1 MVQVTSI
8 LTPAFIVTVNMMN
21 KLERILKIPLI
32 NLASLL
38 ITASLGASL
47 LGCGSRIGN
56 LPSDTVGTN
65 FIGIEQLGDNK
76 KPNEDNGI
84 AYTLYGGHI
93 DIAHARIC
101 ADWTNRFATKSF
113 ECLMQGNNYYEEN
126 FQSNTFRVEFTY
138 PSNWNTLPNK
148 KEIVKIIAV
157 NSAPV
162 FAFNMAIWHEISSWF
177 GYKTTGILSEFNSAF
192 SWEDSY
198 SNLLGCHSAYHALLK
213 DKLSFDNAFT
223 IEFNKELKE
232 LKILDS
238 DSAKQASEKVK
249 DKWYKV
255 NPLTFGFAE
264 IYKRNFDIG
273 LKNGYVTPFLVPDF
287 PDNKSVKPKPYP
299 VPNMRTLSKHNFS
312 ARFLIIPHFPQKD
325 KILEIVSP
333 SKDRE
338 YIEPDK
344 DFKKIMKI
352 IEQEGI
358 HLFGPNVNKPHL

>member
-1 MVQVTSI
+1 
-8 LTPAFIVTVNMMN
+8 MMN

-32 NLASLL
+32 NLAIFL
-38 ITASLGASL
+38 ITAGLCASL

-56 LPSDTVGTN
+56 LPTDTVGTN

-101 ADWTNRFATKSF
+101 AEWTNRFATKSF

-148 KEIVKIIAV
+148 KEIAKIIAV

-162 FAFNMAIWHEISSWF
+162 FSFNMASWHEISSWF
-177 GYKTTGILSEFNSAF
+177 GYETTGILSEFNSAF

-223 IEFNKELKE
+223 IAFNKELKK

-238 DSAKQASEKVK
+238 DSAKQASEKVQ

-264 IYKRNFDIG
+264 YIKEILILD
-273 LKNGYVTPFLVPDF
+273 LKMV
-287 PDNKSVKPKPYP
+287 
-299 VPNMRTLSKHNFS
+299 M
-312 ARFLIIPHFPQKD
+312 
-325 KILEIVSP
+325 
-333 SKDRE
+333 
-338 YIEPDK
+338 
-344 DFKKIMKI
+344 
-352 IEQEGI
+352 
-358 HLFGPNVNKPHL
+358 

>member
-1 MVQVTSI
+1 MIFPVVGKLFAI
-8 LTPAFIVTVNMMN
+8 TVDVMN
-21 KLERILKIPLI
+21 KLERI
-32 NLASLL
+32 L

-47 LGCGSRIGN
+47 LGCGSRLGN

-65 FIGIEQLGDNK
+65 FIGIEQLGVNK

-101 ADWTNRFATKSF
+101 ADWTNRFALKSF
-113 ECLMQGNNYYEEN
+113 ECLMQGNNFYEEN

-138 PSNWNTLPNK
+138 PSNWNRLPNK
-148 KEIVKIIAV
+148 KEIAKIIAV

-162 FAFNMAIWHEISSWF
+162 FSFNMATWHEISTWF
-177 GYKTTGILSEFNSAF
+177 GYETTGIISEFNSAF
-192 SWEDSY
+192 SWEDNY

-213 DKLSFDNAFT
+213 DKLDFDNAFT
-223 IEFNKELKE
+223 IAFNKELKE
-232 LKILDS
+232 LKILDAH
-238 DSAKQASEKVK
+238 SAEQASEKVQ
-249 DKWYKV
+249 DKWYKINV
-255 NPLTFGFAE
+255 LTFGFAE

-273 LKNGYVTPFLVPDF
+273 LENGYVTPFLVPDF
-287 PDNKSVKPKPYP
+287 PDNNPVKPKPYP
-299 VPNMRTLSKHNFS
+299 VPNMKTLSKHGFS
-312 ARFLIIPHFPQKD
+312 ARFLIIPNFPQKD

-344 DFKKIMKI
+344 DFRKIMKI

-358 HLFGPNVNKPHL
+358 YLFGPNVNKPDL